1 MSEQGRT
8 DIAEVSAWHTYDEV
22 ICFSLLFHAGIGIE
36 IVESLRQETR
46 HVDAVRRGE
55 FHVLIQFGIHKGILD
70 EGLTIVEHTVNL
82 NSSDVLSQCGE
93 LALLNRRDLTLG
105 IEHIHMD
112 AVNPQETISNGR
124 AGITAGSHK
133 DIDLLIALLLTDKI
147 LQQASHETGT
157 HILEGEGRTMKQFEG
172 IDIFLYLN
180 HRAVERQGVIH
191 DVVECVRIHIFAKEC
206 AGYGVGYLLKTHLLD
221 IIEEFLWQFV
231 DALWHIESAIFC
243 ETFHHCFVQISYGSF
258 PVSAIIFH
266 IFNNLHCS

>member
-1 MSEQGRT
+1 MTLAIEIIDACEVRGITYIHRIGKGLLGGLRLVFARLQVFEENVVGIIGSDESFDGESHRVSEQGRT

-112 AVNPQETISNGR
+112 AVNCNRR
-124 AGITAGSHK
+124 A
-133 DIDLLIALLLTDKI
+133 
-147 LQQASHETGT
+147 
-157 HILEGEGRTMKQFEG
+157 MK
-172 IDIFLYLN
+172 
-180 HRAVERQGVIH
+180 RAPTSLKAR
-191 DVVECVRIHIFAKEC
+191 
-206 AGYGVGYLLKTHLLD
+206 VG
-221 IIEEFLWQFV
+221 
-231 DALWHIESAIFC
+231 
-243 ETFHHCFVQISYGSF
+243 
-258 PVSAIIFH
+258 P
-266 IFNNLHCS
+266 